1 MKREN
6 ALSDLDR
13 ARDSRNRPHRKTVG
27 GENFQ
32 RRVLFVSAEPV
43 VNALMRE
50 LTHMVFGLQRSC
62 EGTIGEHGMETRVKI
77 DMTLPSP

>member
-1 MKREN
+1 MTREIG
-6 ALSDLDR
+6 R
-13 ARDSRNRPHRKTVG
+13 TERPLR

-62 EGTIGEHGMETRVKI
+62 EGTISEHGMKTRVKVN
-77 DMTLPSP
+77 MTFPRP

>member
-1 MKREN
+1 MTAEICRTG
-6 ALSDLDR
+6 
-13 ARDSRNRPHRKTVG
+13 RPLC
-27 GENFQ
+27 GETFQ

-62 EGTIGEHGMETRVKI
+62 EGTIGEHGMETRVKV
-77 DMTLPSP
+77 DMTLPRP

>member
-1 MKREN
+1 MRVIPEIG
-6 ALSDLDR
+6 R
-13 ARDSRNRPHRKTVG
+13 TGRPLC